1 MQVPASLGKLLYP
14 PRSQPQSS
22 AMNEVPE
29 VLKPVAMIP
38 QGPLWATLAIP
49 PVLTLLPNIAIGLG
63 SKNGG
68 DGGLSLL
75 IPLVM
80 FFVILG
86 LTIRFHAIIGQRYR
100 GRSLVFLVSSYF
112 LGQMIVCLALWIGS
126 CALFFSTQSFH

>member
-1 MQVPASLGKLLYP
+1 MQVPAALGKLLYP
-14 PRSQPQSS
+14 QHFQPQSS

-29 VLKPVAMIP
+29 VPQPVAVIP

-49 PVLTLLPNIAIGLG
+49 PVLTLLPNIAIGLSIKSG
-63 SKNGG
+63 GNGG
-68 DGGLSLL
+68 LTLV

-86 LTIRFHAIIGQRYR
+86 LTFRFHSIIWPRYR

>member
-80 FFVILG
+80 FFVIPG
-86 LTIRFHAIIGQRYR
+86 LTFQFHAIIRPRYR
-100 GRSLVFLVSSYF
+100 GRSLVFLVSPYF

>member
-29 VLKPVAMIP
+29 VPQPVAMIP

-49 PVLTLLPNIAIGLG
+49 SVLTLLPNIAIGLG

-75 IPLVM
+75 IPVVM
-80 FFVILG
+80 FFVIFG
-86 LTIRFHAIIGQRYR
+86 LTFRFHAIIAPRYR

-112 LGQMIVCLALWIGS
+112 LGQIILCLALWIGS